1 MSKLYAA
8 ALVLGA
14 FAGTAL
20 LASVGCSEAHDED
33 TGVALGAAGEG
44 DAGIAPGTL
53 VISAVYPLG
62 GRTGAAFKHDYV
74 EILNRS
80 SKDVT
85 LDDAVSLQLAA
96 TGTATFEVAVPL
108 KGTIAAGGYFLVEL
122 KNGTVG
128 TAGADLPDPDQPLD
142 ADSPSIAENTTSKA
156 QGAGKVALALGTEPL
171 KCGGLGSACPPAKLL
186 DLVGWGETNAF
197 EGAGSA
203 PKFED
208 NTKALARPGN
218 GCADTN
224 NNAKDFALADP
235 APRNKATDAVNC
247 NPPKP
252 DAGVDANSIPRPPG
266 EPDPGKE
273 TPYDAGSGKADSGA
287 PSAATP
293 AADDDCA
300 VGAVGA
306 GGFGRF
312 TPLAGLAIAAMAIV
326 RRRRAR
332 RA

>member
-96 TGTATFEVAVPL
+96 TGTDAFKVAVPL
-108 KGTIAAGGYFLVEL
+108 KGTIAAGSYFLVEL
-122 KNGTVG
+122 KGG
-128 TAGADLPDPDQPLD
+128 GAGADLPTPDQPSD
-142 ADSPSIAENTTSKA
+142 GDSKSIAEETTTKA
-156 QGAGKVALALGTEPL
+156 RAAGKVALALGTDPL
-171 KCGGLGSACPPAKLL
+171 DCGDLGSSCPAAKLL
-186 DLVGWGETNAF
+186 DLVGWGTTNGF

-203 PKFED
+203 PKFD
-208 NTKALARPGN
+208 DATKALARPGN

-235 APRNKATDAVNC
+235 APRNKATDAVDC